1 MNITANPNAT
11 NSEMDA
17 TQIINDQT
25 VLTID
30 EYELISEALSVY
42 TNSLNDG
49 KGITL
54 INRQAGRLL
63 AKLQQQL
70 TKSDKILTE
79 VE

>member
-1 MNITANPNAT
+1 MGFSNMNEATTTA
-11 NSEMDA
+11 
-17 TQIINDQT
+17 
-25 VLTID
+25 LTID

-42 TNSLNDG
+42 TNTLNDG

-63 AKLQQQL
+63 AKLQPE
-70 TKSDKILTE
+70 E

>member
-1 MNITANPNAT
+1 MRHNQDNNMNIKANPNAT

-17 TQIINDQT
+17 TQVIDEQT

-63 AKLQQQL
+63 AKLQPRGA
-70 TKSDKILTE
+70 E
-79 VE
+79 

>member
-1 MNITANPNAT
+1 MNEAT
-11 NSEMDA
+11 TD
-17 TQIINDQT
+17 

-42 TNSLNDG
+42 TNTLNDG

-63 AKLQQQL
+63 AKLQPA
-70 TKSDKILTE
+70 E